1 MMTDQ
6 RRRTLGITLVLALV
20 LARPGLAAGS
30 PAGNDSPANEI
41 KKVDDATRVLGEM
54 MKESDKG
61 IPEKLLE
68 KSAGIAIIPNVI
80 KAAYIIGGRHGYG
93 VLLVR
98 GKDGVWSNP
107 SFIGLTGGSIGWQI
121 GVESA
126 DVILVFRTPR
136 SIENITRGKFTLGAD
151 AGVSAGPLGRSAE
164 ASTDAELKAEIY
176 AYSRSRGL
184 YAGLSLQGASLY
196 VDPKGNEGVAGLKGV
211 GPQEIFKGN
220 VLQVPDAAQKLR
232 KALEDFSRPAR

>member
-1 MMTDQ
+1 MTVKKGK
-6 RRRTLGITLVLALV
+6 TLGIALVLAIV

-30 PAGNDSPANEI
+30 PAGNDAPANEI
-41 KKVDDATRVLGEM
+41 KRVEDAIRVLGEM
-54 MKESDKG
+54 MKESDKS
-61 IPEKLLE
+61 IPEKLLR
-68 KSAGIAIIPNVI
+68 KSAGIAIIPGVI
-80 KAAYIIGGRHGYG
+80 KAAYIVGGRHGSG

-98 GKDGVWSNP
+98 DKDGAWSNP
-107 SFIGLTGGSIGWQI
+107 SFIGLTGGSVGWQI

-136 SIENITRGKFTLGAD
+136 SIGNITRGKFTLGAD

-184 YAGLSLQGASLY
+184 YAGLSFQGASLH
-196 VDPKGNEGVAGLKGV
+196 VDAKANQEFYGLKGV
-211 GPQEIFKGN
+211 HPQTIFEGK
-220 VLQVPDAAQKLR
+220 VPRVPDVALKLR
-232 KALEDFSRPAR
+232 KALESFSSPAR